1 MAELGPAIHGGNVY
15 AASRGLRRPI
25 SGVLDFSA
33 SINPLGPSPKA
44 IKAAIQGLSA
54 LSHYPDPEC
63 WEIRRG
69 LALRWKLSPEHF
81 VIGNGSTE
89 LIDLLPRALTI
100 RRALILGP
108 TFSEY
113 ARAMARAKGR
123 STNLLATR
131 RDGYRPPLDKAIE
144 LVQVSRRGRQPID
157 ALVLCHPNSPTGQVC
172 EAADLV
178 KLVRSADRL
187 GIWTILD
194 ETFAEYCQDRSMLSR
209 CARYGR
215 LIVLRSFT
223 KFYALPGLRIGY
235 MVASK
240 ETSRRVLAVQP
251 PWSVNALAQQ
261 AAAAALSDRGHARRS
276 LVYTQKERERF
287 ITRLRL
293 IPGLRVFPSH
303 ANFLLLE
310 LPQSYRASQLT
321 NVLARQGLLIRDCS
335 SVPGLNEHTIRVAVR
350 TSKENDLLSAALNTQ
365 LSKGR

>member
-1 MAELGPAIHGGNVY
+1 MAGLEPAIHGGNVY

-25 SGVLDFSA
+25 NGILDFSA

-44 IKAAIQGLSA
+44 IQAAIQGLSA

-63 WEIRRG
+63 WEIRRV

-89 LIDLLPRALTI
+89 LIDLLPRALAI
-100 RRALILGP
+100 RRVLILGP

-113 ARAMARAKGR
+113 ARAMARVKGR
-123 STNLLATR
+123 CTNLLAAR
-131 RDGYRPPLDKAIE
+131 RDGYRPPLEKAIE
-144 LVQVSRRGRQPID
+144 LVESSRSGRRPID
-157 ALVLCHPNSPTGQVC
+157 ALVLCHPNSPTGQAG
-172 EAADLV
+172 EAADV
-178 KLVRSADRL
+178 AKLARSADRL

-194 ETFAEYCQDRSMLSR
+194 ETFAEYCPDRSMLSR

-240 ETSRRVLAVQP
+240 ETSRRVLEVQP
-251 PWSVNALAQQ
+251 PWSVNTLAQQ
-261 AAAAALSDRGHARRS
+261 AAGAAFSDRRHARRS
-276 LVYTQKERERF
+276 LAYTRKERERF

-310 LPQSYRASQLT
+310 LPRSCRASQLT
-321 NVLARQGLLIRDCS
+321 KVLGRQGLLIRDCS
-335 SVPGLNEHTIRVAVR
+335 SVPGLNERSIRVAVR
-350 TSKENDLLSAALNTQ
+350 KSKENDLLTAALKTQ
-365 LSKGR
+365 LSGGR